1 MANIIEN
8 SKNFKISKI
17 KNIIIFA
24 SGNGSNAENL
34 ILKLSADK
42 VKINWHVFTNNPNA
56 GVIKRCE
63 SLNIKCEVFE
73 KQLFYN
79 SSLIEQKILRMNP
92 DLIILAGFLL
102 KIPISFINMR
112 FSIINIHPSLLP
124 KYGGKGMYGDYVHAA
139 VIKNKEPFSG
149 ITVHK
154 VNSNYDEGEVLFQKA
169 IKLDKNESIIS
180 LAKRINALEMKYF
193 PEVMARFVN

>member
-1 MANIIEN
+1 M
-8 SKNFKISKI
+8 SKI

-24 SGNGSNAENL
+24 SGSGSNAENL

-112 FSIINIHPSLLP
+112 FSIINIHPSILP

-139 VIKNKEPFSG
+139 VIKNKELFSG
-149 ITVHK
+149 ITIHE
-154 VNSNYDEGEVLFQKA
+154 VNHNYDEGEILFQKK
-169 IKLDKNESIIS
+169 IKLEKNESIAS
-180 LAKRINALEMKYF
+180 LSKKINELEMKYF
-193 PEVMARFVN
+193 PELVQRLIN